1 MIVTCTAKSS
11 DTVLLTVLL
20 QAERCQ
26 KISLTAGEKTATLYA
41 GVQKTKVGIPL
52 LGADL
57 PVTLEGEGILSA
69 VCENLGD
76 TPMDSLWDRAG
87 AWLQDPFRKTAL
99 PDLGA
104 GVGAVMDMVKA
115 GSRMVTIGDHG
126 KMTVLDISDPKNP
139 KICSEITGLGYNI
152 RQIALCQSGEDV
164 ILTSRE
170 EGAYIVNIADP
181 YAPYIRSRY
190 NSVELATGLSV
201 SGHMA
206 FIANR
211 QFGMEAVDISDLDS
225 PRHVGIIP
233 TGEAQGCLVTGNLL
247 YAGLWN
253 QRRVDVFDISD
264 LTRPRKIG
272 AANLS
277 GKGDGFTVCTLHGK
291 TYLYAATGQ
300 HAASPVGGHED
311 PNFGLGG
318 GLDIFDITDPTSP
331 VWLSTSRIDGR
342 YYFPEHD
349 DWRANV
355 AIRDGRVYAYLVNT
369 YNGVFIYDVTDPCRP
384 LRLEQLYIP
393 IPPESPRY
401 EKQIF
406 SVAGTPVAFP
416 FDQDV
421 AVYGPVSR
429 VFTEEGRIYIAGAL
443 TDLHIADDASAF
455 PLYEPSAAEVEI
467 PKENTTYLDPVD
479 LPAWRRIPVTGQTFA
494 IEEFG
499 GNLFVAAGYGGI
511 AVYDLD
517 MKLLATHPTQGCCFD
532 VFLRGDTL
540 IVAEGE
546 GGCAAYQICGT
557 ELTELWRYKSE
568 YGVCRSAKVS
578 AMEKFAVLEI
588 SDYVFELLNT
598 KTMEVLERRTGEYL
612 LYNRTMLS
620 DPTGRYIGYYRRPV
634 EELWYDCG
642 ERDSFETPVLA
653 ASLSGK
659 TYSAY
664 GGGCW
669 VQGKILAFDQKSYRL
684 YNPFGGTDPLAI
696 PKIVPEPLFSGKPT
710 IAGSTLVVTNRM
722 KQQIHLVDCTDMENL
737 QHRKT
742 VDLPGSPDQSIVVGS
757 TVYVP
762 LGYMGMAKFD
772 L

>member
-1 MIVTCTAKSS
+1 MTVTCAAKPD
-11 DTVLLTVLL
+11 DTVLLTVTL

-26 KISLTAGEKTATLYA
+26 RISLRAGEKTTTLYA
-41 GVQKTKVGIPL
+41 GTQKTKVGIPL

-76 TPMDSLWDRAG
+76 TPMESLWETAG
-87 AWLQDPFRKTAL
+87 AWLQEDFQKTAL

-104 GVGAVMDMVKA
+104 GLGAVKDMVKA
-115 GSRMVTIGDHG
+115 GNRMVTVGAHG

-152 RQIALCQSGEDV
+152 RQIALCRSGEDV
-164 ILTSRE
+164 IITSRE
-170 EGAYIVNIADP
+170 EGAYIINITDP
-181 YAPYIRSRY
+181 CAPYIRSRY

-201 SGHMA
+201 SGDMA

-211 QFGMEAVDISDLDS
+211 QFGMEAVDISDPDH

-233 TGEAQGCLVTGNLL
+233 TGEAQGCLVTGKLL

-253 QRRVDVFDISD
+253 QCRVDIFDVSD
-264 LTRPRKIG
+264 VTRPKKLG
-272 AANLS
+272 EAKLS
-277 GKGDGFTVCTLHGK
+277 GKGDGFTVCTLDGR

-300 HAASPVGGHED
+300 HAACPAAGHED
-311 PNFGLGG
+311 PNFGMGG
-318 GLDIFDITDPTSP
+318 GLDIFDVTDPTDP
-331 VWLSTSRIDGR
+331 LWLSTSRIDGR

-355 AIRDGRVYAYLVNT
+355 AVRDGRVYAYLVNT
-369 YNGVFIYDVTDPCRP
+369 YNGVYVFDVTDPRRP
-384 LRLEQLYIP
+384 VRLEHIYIP

-401 EKQIF
+401 EKQVF
-406 SVAGTPVAFP
+406 SAADVAVAFP
-416 FDQDV
+416 FDQDE

-429 VFTEEGRIYIAGAL
+429 VFTEEGRIYLAGSL
-443 TDLHIADDASAF
+443 TDLHVADHGLAF
-455 PLYEPSAAEVEI
+455 PLYEPAAAEIEI
-467 PKENTTYLDPVD
+467 PGENTAYLDPVA
-479 LPAWRRIPVTGQTFA
+479 LPGWQRIPAAGQTFA

-499 GNLFVAAGYGGI
+499 GRLFVAAGCGGI
-511 AVYDLD
+511 AVYDLGLN
-517 MKLLATHPTQGCCFD
+517 LLKTHPTQGCCFD

-540 IVAEGE
+540 VASEGE
-546 GGCAAYQICGT
+546 GGCAAYRIEDA
-557 ELTELWRYKSE
+557 ELREIWRYKSE
-568 YGVCRSAKVS
+568 YGICRSAKVS
-578 AMEKFAVLEI
+578 QTGKFAALEI

-598 KTMEVLERRTGEYL
+598 ETMEVLERRTGEFL

-620 DPTGRYIGYYRRPV
+620 DPTGRFIGYYRRPV

-642 ERDSFETPVLA
+642 ENDSFEKPQLA

-669 VQGKILAFDQKSYRL
+669 TDGKILAFTALGYRL
-684 YNPFGGTDPLAI
+684 YDPFDGTDPKDI
-696 PKIVPEPLFSGKPT
+696 PLTKTEPKFSGKPKLC
-710 IAGSTLVVTNRM
+710 GKTLVVTNRM
-722 KQQIHLVDCTDMENL
+722 QQKIHVADCSDMTDL
-737 QHRKT
+737 RHLTT
-742 VDLPGSPDQSIVVGS
+742 VTLPGSPDAACIVGR

-762 LGYMGMAKFD
+762 LGYMGLGKFE